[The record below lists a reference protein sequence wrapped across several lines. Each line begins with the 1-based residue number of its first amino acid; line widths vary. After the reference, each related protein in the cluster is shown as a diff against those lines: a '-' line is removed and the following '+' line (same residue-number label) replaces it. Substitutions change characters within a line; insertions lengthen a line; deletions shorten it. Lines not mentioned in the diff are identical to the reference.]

1 MSNETKT
8 KTTET
13 PKADPHV
20 AAAQNPFASFNAFD
34 PMAAWTTAQAN
45 FQKMMSDSFSRGQV
59 WADEYAA
66 VESQMFQRLN
76 QAIDTWAQLAH
87 DSINYTAQLSAQ
99 ARKLGVE
106 AARKAG
112 VGA

>member
-13 PKADPHV
+13 PKAEPHV
-20 AAAQNPFASFNAFD
+20 AASQYPFSAFD
-34 PMAAWTTAQAN
+34 PMAAWTAAQAN
-45 FQKMMSDSFSRGQV
+45 FQKLMGDSFNRGQA

-66 VESQMFQRLN
+66 IESQMFTRLN

-87 DSINYTAQLSAQ
+87 DTINYTAQLSVQ
-99 ARKLGVE
+99 ARKMGLE
-106 AARKAG
+106 AARKTGVAG
-112 VGA
+112 A